1 MNFLTVGVNTMTKK
15 QIVFMDQMK
24 TLVNTEI
31 LDNDTGLMICLMLK
45 SDEQID
51 KMLAYL
57 EEHPNAEQDDIVDY
71 AEELEEI
78 IRK

>member
-1 MNFLTVGVNTMTKK
+1 
-15 QIVFMDQMK
+15 MDQMK